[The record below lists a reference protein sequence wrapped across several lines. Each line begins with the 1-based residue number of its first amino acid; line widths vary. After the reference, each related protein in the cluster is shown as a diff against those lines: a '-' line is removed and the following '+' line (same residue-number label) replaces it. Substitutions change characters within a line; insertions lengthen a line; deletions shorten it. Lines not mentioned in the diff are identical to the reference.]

1 MKLYRLAFICSLS
14 LSVATT
20 INGQITPIIITTKA
34 AEPNANTKPVEPNFV
49 GNQIAFDD
57 VLNQVTFKEKAG
69 FKTDKIEVVNAE
81 AVIFNKKDMT
91 FKVYNAEKIFTGIKV
106 IRNKTSDKTKACVEY
121 KLNDD
126 TLYITEY
133 SK

>member
-1 MKLYRLAFICSLS
+1 MKLNRIALIFGLS

-20 INGQITPIIITTKA
+20 VKSQNTPVIITTKA
-34 AEPNANTKPVEPNFV
+34 VEPNVNTKPVEPNFV

-81 AVIFNKKDMT
+81 SVIFNKKDMT
-91 FKVYNAEKIFTGIKV
+91 FKVFNAEKIFTSIKV
-106 IRNKTSDKTKACVEY
+106 IRNKTTDKTKACVEY

>member
-1 MKLYRLAFICSLS
+1 MKLNHKALVIALS

-20 INGQITPIIITTKA
+20 VKSQNTPIIISPKA
-34 AEPNANTKPVEPNFV
+34 ADANTNSKLVEPNFV

-81 AVIFNKKDMT
+81 SVIFNKKDMT
-91 FKVYNAEKIFTGIKV
+91 FKVYNAEKIFTSIKIV
-106 IRNKTSDKTKACVEY
+106 RIKTADKTKACVEY

>member
-1 MKLYRLAFICSLS
+1 MKLNHKALVIALS

-20 INGQITPIIITTKA
+20 VKSQNTPIIISPKA
-34 AEPNANTKPVEPNFV
+34 AETNTNSKLVEPNFV

-81 AVIFNKKDMT
+81 SVIFNKKDMT
-91 FKVYNAEKIFTGIKV
+91 FKVYNAEKIFTSIKIV
-106 IRNKTSDKTKACVEY
+106 RIKTADKTKACVEY